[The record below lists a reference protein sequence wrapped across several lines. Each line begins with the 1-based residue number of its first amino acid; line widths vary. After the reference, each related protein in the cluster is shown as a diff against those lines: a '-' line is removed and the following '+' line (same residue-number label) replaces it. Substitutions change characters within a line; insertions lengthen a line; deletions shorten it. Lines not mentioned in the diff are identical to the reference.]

1 MRLYMNSV
9 VPSLYVFSNDVT
21 QALTHNLADYWQSW
35 VDFPQE
41 ALDTIA
47 QGGYYNVRITDNL
60 RVISFNSDYGS
71 VYIVRLVIF
80 EGTKQACKINIEILV
95 E

>member
-1 MRLYMNSV
+1 M
-9 VPSLYVFSNDVT
+9 

-47 QGGYYNVRITDNL
+47 QGGYYNVPIMDNL

-71 VYIVRLVIF
+71 VCIHMQNCL
-80 EGTKQACKINIEILV
+80 TKQACKYRIAHRV
-95 E
+95 KAGTM